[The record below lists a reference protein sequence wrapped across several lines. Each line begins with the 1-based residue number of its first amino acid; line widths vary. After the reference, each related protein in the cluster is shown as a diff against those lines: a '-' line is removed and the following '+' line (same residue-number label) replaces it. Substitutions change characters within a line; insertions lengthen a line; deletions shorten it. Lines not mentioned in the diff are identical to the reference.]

1 MTSPRAADQPETL
14 PDDVVKEVQRL
25 GGVHMQVEVYPAHE
39 LVVLRFRRK
48 LDIRTSVV
56 VLPFQMID
64 AVFSSRLQ
72 VLMAKNQG
80 GTVVPATGPTPA
92 PDSGS
97 TVLQ

>member
-1 MTSPRAADQPETL
+1 MTSPRAVATETL
-14 PDDVVKEVQRL
+14 PEDVLKEMQRL
-25 GGVHMQVEVYPAHE
+25 GDVNMQVEVYPANE

-48 LDIRTSVV
+48 LDIRTSIV
-56 VLPFQMID
+56 VLPFQLID

-72 VLMAKNQG
+72 IQIAKNQG
-80 GTVVPATGPTPA
+80 GTVVPANGPSPA